1 MYTIK
6 HITKKTEI
14 KNTIANMLLII
25 TAPLKFDS
33 TIISQKGKLKTIYMI
48 ATLTNKTEN
57 EIEEMGLKDFMAL
70 QKGLSDFFSTSRGYS
85 LEAIALVG
93 HTLHFG
99 YCEILDMSLGE
110 FWEFVRISKEIL
122 KVGAF

>member
-33 TIISQKGKLKTIYMI
+33 TIISQKGKLKAIYMI
-48 ATLTNKTEN
+48 ATLNNKTEN

-70 QKGLSDFFSTSRGYS
+70 QKALSGF
-85 LEAIALVG
+85 LEVAGVIA
-93 HTLHFG
+93 
-99 YCEILDMSLGE
+99 
-110 FWEFVRISKEIL
+110 
-122 KVGAF
+122 